1 MNRFDRVT
9 AILIQ
14 LQAKKV
20 IRAQDLAARFGVSMR
35 TIYRDI
41 RSLEEAGIP
50 LYGEA
55 GIGYSIA
62 DGYRLPPI
70 MFTSEEAIA
79 LLTAEKLIEKLADTE
94 TARNYS
100 ATMFKIRSVLKM
112 KEKDVLEE
120 IEENIVVRKKI
131 NPFRDKADL
140 NFLPNILHSIAKKQ
154 VLRIEYFSMY
164 QQENSQRLIE
174 PLGIL
179 FENDNWHLIAYCR
192 LRSDFR
198 DFRIDRIRS
207 IKLTDY
213 QFRNEHPSLSQY
225 LDSLKG
231 KQNLHQVILEMAK
244 DTDNYIEQDNYHY
257 GLVFEEEVDEKL
269 QMTFL
274 TQSLEGFARWLMMF
288 GNKATILQPDI
299 LKQKV
304 MDLAQEVLCL
314 YPAPTQPSEELT
326 AKGDDSR

>member
-14 LQAKKV
+14 LQSKKV
-20 IRAQDLAARFGVSMR
+20 IKAQDLATRFNVSRR

-41 RSLEEAGIP
+41 KSLEEAGVP

-62 DGYRLPPI
+62 DGYRLPPV
-70 MFTSEEAIA
+70 MFTSEEAVA

-94 TARNYS
+94 TARHYS
-100 ATMFKIRSVLKM
+100 ATMFKIRSVLRI
-112 KEKDVLEE
+112 KEKDALEE

-140 NFLPNILHSIAKKQ
+140 NFLPTILHSIAKKQ
-154 VLRIEYFSMY
+154 VLHMAYFSMY
-164 QQENSQRLIE
+164 QQENTQRLIE

-179 FENDNWHLIAYCR
+179 FEHDNWHLIAYCR

-198 DFRIDRIRS
+198 DFRIDRMRS
-207 IKLTDY
+207 LKLMDAH
-213 QFRNEHPSLSQY
+213 FENKFPSLQQY

-231 KQNLHQVILEMAK
+231 KQNLHQVTLEMTKSIA
-244 DTDNYIEQDNYHY
+244 NYVEQDKYYY
-257 GLVFEEEVDEKL
+257 GLVFEEEIDDKL
-269 QMTFL
+269 RMTFL
-274 TQSLEGFARWLMMF
+274 TQSIEGFARWVMMF
-288 GNKATILQPDI
+288 GNTATILQPDE

-304 MDLAQEVLCL
+304 TALAREILCQ
-314 YPAPTQPSEELT
+314 YPKP
-326 AKGDDSR
+326 